1 MNNLKEVLILE
12 TLRAGVTKPDAPA
25 KREYKDETEKAFFEG
40 DGQKALKHQNSAFH
54 PKRFI
59 PEHHNIL
66 EQHRYE
72 YKGKEQVGNNTFY
85 HYKKESSGPGYPK
98 YKVSVRQDGAWLG
111 GGPGVPSRIGLS
123 SDDLGQYLGARQKA
137 GMNPNAPQPNMMNNP
152 GGRNA
157 GQQQRPGMP
166 GGGGRGQGQQ
176 APGMQNQAFIKRSY

>member
-1 MNNLKEVLILE
+1 MTRNLKELLVLE
-12 TLRAGVTKPDAPA
+12 TLRAGVTKPDAPP

-40 DGQKALKHQNSAFH
+40 DGDKPLKHKDSGFH

-66 EQHRYE
+66 DQHRYE

-123 SDDLGQYLGARQKA
+123 SDDLAQYLGSRQKA
-137 GMNPNAPQPNMMNNP
+137 AMNPNAPQPNLMNP
-152 GGRNA
+152 GKG
-157 GQQQRPGMP
+157 GQPQRPGMP
-166 GGGGRGQGQQ
+166 GGAGGGGRGQ